1 MECSCTVDVQVDD
14 YATLLSNK
22 FVKARKIHNCNECS
36 REIHSGEE
44 YFKEA
49 TVYDGH
55 FANHKTCE
63 DCYSIRQVFFS
74 SGWHYGDIRMMME
87 EFIAD
92 CQGDI
97 SVSCI
102 LQLTKPAK
110 DWVLDL
116 VEEAYNSYYE

>member
-1 MECSCTVDVQVDD
+1 MECSCTVDVEIDD
-14 YATLLSNK
+14 RCTLLSNR
-22 FVKARKIHNCNECS
+22 FVKARKKHKCSECHRTIHP
-36 REIHSGEE
+36 GEE

-49 TVYDGH
+49 TVYEKH
-55 FANHKTCE
+55 FHDHKTCD

-74 SGWHYGDIRMMME
+74 SGWYFGEIRKQMS
-87 EFIAD
+87 EFIWE
-92 CQGDI
+92 CQGDV

-116 VEEAYNSYYE
+116 VEEAYNSYED